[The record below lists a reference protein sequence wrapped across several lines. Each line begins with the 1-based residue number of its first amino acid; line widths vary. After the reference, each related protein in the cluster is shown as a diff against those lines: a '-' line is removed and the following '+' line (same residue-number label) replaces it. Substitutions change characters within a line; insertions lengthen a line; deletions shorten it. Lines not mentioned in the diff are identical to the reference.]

1 MAKIVFADR
10 YAAEG
15 LAPSAEDIAAREAPF
30 ARIVEEITDAHILDL
45 VSLYYGATD
54 LDLVWFREEFAK
66 EDTRFS
72 LVNNERET
80 RLLAATILE
89 ELIGQEV
96 HLSIL
101 GVVAGSVG
109 GHRVPAQSKNLI
121 TVALEAMGRQ
131 SVDERKP
138 AKAEVKIVSVPT
150 PKLSEELAAVPAN
163 DWPALITML
172 GRIRNEALTSTKTT
186 AGQATAA
193 LTELNRQIA
202 LQREESQMLW
212 WIVGGHSRTL
222 ERSFGAFGINQAALV
237 GAVDLG
243 DLTSVTRL
251 GPVAALA
258 LLERVIGLAKRSKG
272 TTPNDLATTI
282 DGLSREDLQRLNIFP
297 EDTPARLAPI
307 MTAIELARTI
317 GHGAWHGRFFEL
329 TGLQATLKFEPTE
342 LAVQLYREHLLGQLI

>member
-1 MAKIVFADR
+1 MTKMVFADR

-15 LAPSAEDIAAREAPF
+15 LAPTAEDIAAREAPF

-45 VSLYYGATD
+45 VSLYYGATG
-54 LDLVWFREEFAK
+54 LELGWFRDEFAK

-80 RLLAATILE
+80 RLLAASILE
-89 ELIGQEV
+89 ALISKES

-121 TVALEAMGRQ
+121 TVALEAMARQ
-131 SVDERKP
+131 SVDERRP
-138 AKAEVKIVSVPT
+138 IKAEVKIVPVST
-150 PKLSEELAAVPAN
+150 PKLADELAALPES
-163 DWPALITML
+163 DWPALIAML
-172 GRIRNEALTSTKTT
+172 GKIRSEALTSAKTT

-202 LQREESQMLW
+202 LLREESQMLW
-212 WIVGGHSRTL
+212 WIVGGHSKTL
-222 ERSFGAFGINQAALV
+222 ERSFNAFGANQAALV
-237 GAVDLG
+237 SGVDLG
-243 DLTSVTRL
+243 DLTSVSRL
-251 GPVAALA
+251 GPVAASA

-272 TTPNDLATTI
+272 TTPNDLASTI
-282 DGLSREDLQRLNIFP
+282 DGLSRDDLQRLNIYHK
-297 EDTPARLAPI
+297 DTPPRIAPI
-307 MTAIELARTI
+307 TAAIDLARTI
-317 GHGAWHGRFFEL
+317 GPGAWYGRFFDL
-329 TGLQATLKFEPTE
+329 TGLKATLKFEPTE